1 MFLIKINLIMCHYYV
16 SSILKY
22 FLALL
27 DKWLEN
33 FTCFGLLSD
42 DDNYDFLPCDDI
54 DGGERGPWWSYSDS
68 GKVWGKKSAY
78 FFTSNFFT
86 PHFNLKMNGNG
97 RGSKSPIILI

>member
-1 MFLIKINLIMCHYYV
+1 MCHYYV

-54 DGGERGPWWSYSDS
+54 DGGERGPWSYSDS
-68 GKVWGKKSAY
+68 GKVWGKKKC
-78 FFTSNFFT
+78 TSKNITF
-86 PHFNLKMNGNG
+86 PEAVDRCHRNC
-97 RGSKSPIILI
+97 